1 MTLLLDEIDVLETSG
16 DPSDVDVLGVEH
28 DSRRVSPGDL
38 YCCLPGSRTDG
49 HAHAAE
55 AVERGAVAIVCER
68 PVPGP
73 LARPVVQVRV
83 APGGARPA
91 MARLAAAYWGHPASS
106 LVVVGVTGTNGKTTV
121 SHLVGAV
128 AARAGRPVS
137 VMGTLS
143 GARTTAEATELQ
155 PALAAVRDAGR
166 EGPVPVVSMEVTSHA
181 LVQSRVDGI
190 RFDVAVFTN
199 LSHDHLDFHGS
210 MEQYYR
216 AKAAL
221 FDPERSA
228 QAVVY
233 VGDEW
238 GRRLVEEIRIPAVAV
253 CDGHAT
259 SVRLEPGRSTF
270 VWRGEEVA
278 LRLTG
283 RVNVRNALLAAETGI
298 ALGFPPEVVAAGLAS
313 ADPVPGRLEAVPVPA
328 AGAPYAV
335 LVDYA
340 HTPAALDE
348 VLAEARRLA
357 EPDRGRVVVVFG
369 CGGDRDTAKRP
380 KMGAVATRSADVAIV
395 TTDNPRR
402 EDPTRIAAEV
412 VAGADPSAPA
422 PIVELDRRAAIERAL
437 SGAQP
442 GDVVVVAGKG
452 HETYQELSDRTVPFD
467 DRRVVEETL
476 AALSAPASATAPAPA
491 AGPAPT
497 HPPAAGPAP
506 GR

>member
-16 DPSDVDVLGVEH
+16 DLSDVDVLGVEH

-73 LARPVVQVRV
+73 LPRPVVQVRV

-128 AARAGRPVS
+128 AAHAGRPVS

-155 PALAAVRDAGR
+155 PALAAVRDARR

-216 AKAAL
+216 AKAVL
-221 FDPERSA
+221 FDPLRSA
-228 QAVVY
+228 RAVVY

-253 CDGHAT
+253 RDDHAT

-278 LRLTG
+278 MRLTG
-283 RVNVRNALLAAETGI
+283 RVNVRNALLAAETGV

-328 AGAPYAV
+328 GGPYAV

-357 EPDRGRVVVVFG
+357 GPVRGRVVVVFG
-369 CGGDRDTAKRP
+369 CGGDRDRAKRP
-380 KMGAVATRSADVAIV
+380 QMGAVATRSADVAIV

-402 EDPTRIAAEV
+402 EDPARIVAEV
-412 VAGADPSAPA
+412 VAGADPRAPA

-437 SGAQP
+437 AGAQP

-452 HETYQELSDRTVPFD
+452 HETYQELSDRTVPFE
-467 DRRVVEETL
+467 DRRVVAETL
-476 AALSAPASATAPAPA
+476 SALSAAAPTNAPAPA
-491 AGPAPT
+491 AGPAPA